1 MQEGIEM
8 KLFHRKNT
16 QSLRAENQI
25 RNLLF
30 QLTGDVNE

>member
-1 MQEGIEM
+1 M
-8 KLFHRKNT
+8 KLFGRKKNE
-16 QSLRAENQI
+16 SLRAENQI